1 MSQKETKKEN
11 FENPVIQI
19 SDSVI
24 ENQTIIVTS
33 QGEVKSQLQAQ
44 SQDPVPSQVQ
54 DSQAVLQ
61 LCRSCVASQDQVLT
75 QAQLAS
81 QNNVSSQGTVA
92 SQGRS
97 QTGTQTEAQLAS
109 QNSVGTQARSVSSQP
124 IVPTLSQ
131 KANLPSQRS
140 VSSSQDG
147 VSSQKRKREEI
158 IADMPS
164 LTAIIEAG
172 GQSTSS
178 EDSQDARQKTNE

>member
-140 VSSSQDG
+140 VSSSQDA
-147 VSSQKRKREEI
+147 VSSQKRKPRDI
-158 IADMPS
+158 IADM
-164 LTAIIEAG
+164 TAIIEAG
-172 GQSTSS
+172 QQATSS
-178 EDSQDARQKTNE
+178 EDSQTDARQKTNE

>member
-97 QTGTQTEAQLAS
+97 QTEAQLAS
-109 QNSVGTQARSVSSQP
+109 QNSVATQARSVSSQP

-131 KANLPSQRS
+131 KSSQRS
-140 VSSSQDG
+140 GLSSQDG
-147 VSSQKRKREEI
+147 VSSQKRKRSDI

-172 GQSTSS
+172 QQSTSS
-178 EDSQDARQKTNE
+178 EDSQTDARQKTNE